1 MIINIIKGGKRKIK
15 EKVIEIQKVT
25 EKQTPLT
32 YREMGFHYSWINR
45 FITPSIKM
53 SNRNFQNIS

>member
-1 MIINIIKGGKRKIK
+1 MIINIRKGRKRKIK

-32 YREMGFHYSWINR
+32 YREKGFHYSWINI
-45 FITPSIKM
+45 FITPSIKV